1 MVSSSI
7 SSIHITTTLYRVRN
21 IDVKYYLVA
30 WILITHTHTHTCP
43 AGIERSP
50 KMDVVESGVNYVL
63 KIEIPGVNVSDI
75 RVEIHGQ
82 K

>member
-1 MVSSSI
+1 MDS
-7 SSIHITTTLYRVRN
+7 HF
-21 IDVKYYLVA
+21 
-30 WILITHTHTHTCP
+30 THTHTCP

-63 KIEIPGVNVSDI
+63 KIEIPGVKVSDI

>member
-7 SSIHITTTLYRVRN
+7 SSIHITTTLYILRN
-21 IDVKYYLVA
+21 LDVKHYLVA
-30 WILITHTHTHTCP
+30 RILITHTHTCP
-43 AGIERSP
+43 AGIEWSP

>member
-1 MVSSSI
+1 MDS
-7 SSIHITTTLYRVRN
+7 HY
-21 IDVKYYLVA
+21 
-30 WILITHTHTHTCP
+30 THTHTHTCP

>member
-7 SSIHITTTLYRVRN
+7 SSILITTTLYILRN
-21 IDVKYYLVA
+21 LDVKYYLVA
-30 WILITHTHTHTCP
+30 WILITHTHTRP

-63 KIEIPGVNVSDI
+63 KIEIPGANVSDI